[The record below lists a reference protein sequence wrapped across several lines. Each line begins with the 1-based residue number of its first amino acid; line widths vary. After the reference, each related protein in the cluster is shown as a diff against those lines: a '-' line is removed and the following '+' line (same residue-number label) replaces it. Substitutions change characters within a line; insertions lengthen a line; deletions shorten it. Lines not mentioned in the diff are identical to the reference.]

1 MIQTTYTLSLVF
13 SSQLIYQPI
22 TNQILPKKEL
32 RQPSLINSQ
41 HSIQPSQTF
50 HLGHHLQCPRT
61 DTRLGGG
68 ECCSQGWLQVKMGY
82 KIAKSRA
89 VNGQSGSNPKMVDK
103 WWKKTWHDQE
113 GAYKVK
119 RQLEFKS
126 SRIEATESEERW
138 AKLKDCL
145 KEWTESNHA
154 QIGYKGAQWYK
165 DWAYKRR
172 APVELPARIFLS
184 SKVKDGLLRAGN
196 RWQRP

>member
-61 DTRLGGG
+61 DTRLGGE

-126 SRIEATESEERW
+126 SRIEATESEER
-138 AKLKDCL
+138 
-145 KEWTESNHA
+145 TMT
-154 QIGYKGAQWYK
+154 
-165 DWAYKRR
+165 
-172 APVELPARIFLS
+172 
-184 SKVKDGLLRAGN
+184 SKVRGLLERVN
-196 RWQRP
+196 KVRPSSNWVQRSIMT